1 MTNVARARS
10 RRADTNVQSSCVSA
24 TASASKHGALPGLW
38 DATSPRSAK
47 HKHAVQKASPKRFGG
62 GGGGGEAAP
71 APLSTPGS
79 NHEASWGPVPTH
91 IADMGDAALGDLGDL
106 SLSVSNMSL
115 ATSS

>member
-1 MTNVARARS
+1 M
-10 RRADTNVQSSCVSA
+10 SA